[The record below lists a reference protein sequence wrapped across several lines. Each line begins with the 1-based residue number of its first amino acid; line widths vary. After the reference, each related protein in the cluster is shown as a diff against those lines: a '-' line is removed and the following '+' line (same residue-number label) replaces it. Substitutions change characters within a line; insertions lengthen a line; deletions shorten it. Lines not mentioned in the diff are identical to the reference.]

1 MQIYHIIYTEPK
13 NIGKIAT
20 QFMKKILLKIVL
32 WYINMN
38 IVIEFFQNYFFL
50 CEKSMYK
57 LYVVYDKVFFKGINE
72 LFLTF

>member
-1 MQIYHIIYTEPK
+1 
-13 NIGKIAT
+13 
-20 QFMKKILLKIVL
+20 
-32 WYINMN
+32 MN